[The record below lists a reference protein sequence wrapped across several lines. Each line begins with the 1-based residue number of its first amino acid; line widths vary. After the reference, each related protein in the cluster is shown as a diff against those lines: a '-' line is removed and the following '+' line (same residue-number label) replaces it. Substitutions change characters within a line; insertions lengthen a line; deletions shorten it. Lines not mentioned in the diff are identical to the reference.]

1 MVKKLILFSLIL
13 LVFIFNLNYF
23 DMEINFVDFQENSL
37 IGLTINGSST
47 TTFLSKTSGYAI
59 VIKGQGII
67 RIGD

>member
-13 LVFIFNLNYF
+13 LVFIFNLNY
-23 DMEINFVDFQENSL
+23 FVDFQENSL